1 MTKFV
6 NNPANPRMNV
16 ESFRSESIANPRYAS
31 FDHCFNYFQEH
42 RESGQTAKLVSQSSM
57 QMSCL
62 HLGYYLASWGM
73 FRGKAA
79 LLQRNS
85 RALLPAVKLIAE
97 APEIMWTT
105 DVEHYDE
112 SRIDAILDFRDKL
125 SELVPGGKSDTLTS
139 KIMLGVFGCVP
150 AFDTNFR
157 KGFHVSSFSPSA
169 LRKVHDYYNKHK
181 EIIEDCRAYTIG
193 FDGVPTKRLYTQAKV
208 IDMIFFI
215 EGAKKF

>member
-6 NNPANPRMNV
+6 NNPANPRLNV
-16 ESFRSESIANPRYAS
+16 DSFRNDSIANPRYAS
-31 FDHCFNYFQEH
+31 FDHCFNYFREH
-42 RESGQTAKLVSQSSM
+42 WETGQTARLASKSGM
-57 QMSCL
+57 QLSCL

-79 LLQRNS
+79 LLQHNS
-85 RALLPAVKLIAE
+85 RALLPAVEMIAN
-97 APEIMWTT
+97 ATPVMWTT
-105 DVEHYDE
+105 DVVDYDE
-112 SRIDAILDFRDKL
+112 NRIEAILKFKDTLKKV
-125 SELVPGGKSDTLTS
+125 VPGGHSDTLTS

-169 LRKVHDYYNKHK
+169 LIKVHDYYNKHK
-181 EIIEDCRAYTIG
+181 EIIEGCRAYTIG
-193 FDGVPTKRLYTQAKV
+193 FDGKPTKRRYTQAKV

-215 EGAKKF
+215 EGAK

>member
-6 NNPANPRMNV
+6 KNPANPRLNV

-31 FDHCFNYFQEH
+31 FDHCFNYFREH
-42 RESGQTAKLVSQSSM
+42 WETGQTARLASKSGM
-57 QMSCL
+57 QLSCL

-79 LLQRNS
+79 LLQHNS
-85 RALLPAVKLIAE
+85 HALLGAVEKIAA
-97 APEIMWTT
+97 APEIIWTT
-105 DVEHYDE
+105 NVEEYDE
-112 SRIDAILDFRDKL
+112 LRIEAILKFKDTLK
-125 SELVPGGKSDTLTS
+125 EVVPGGQSDTLTS

-169 LRKVHDYYNKHK
+169 LIKVHDYYNKHK
-181 EIIEDCRAYTIG
+181 EIIEGCRAYTIG
-193 FDGVPTKRLYTQAKV
+193 FDGKPTKRRYTQAKV

-215 EGAKKF
+215 EGAKKI